1 MTPTIIHNREVAKF
15 SGRGLYL
22 SPSPVHGNG
31 IYLTQG
37 GFIGISKVLQ
47 FASKNS
53 GLIKDGVSSIA
64 QAVSAIS
71 DLKKASNDAQKLKEI
86 REIKKKQE
94 EKTIKLTDEEQEL
107 INNAIASAKSGS
119 SLKRF

>member
-1 MTPTIIHNREVAKF
+1 MAPTIIHNREVTRF

-22 SPSPVHGNG
+22 SPNPVHGNG
-31 IYLTQG
+31 IYLTRG
-37 GFIGISKVLQ
+37 GFIGMDNISKVLQ

-53 GLIKDGVSSIA
+53 GLIKDGVSAVAQTVSSIT
-64 QAVSAIS
+64 
-71 DLKKASNDAQKLKEI
+71 DLQKASNDAQKLKEI

-107 INNAIASAKSGS
+107 INNAIATAKSGS
-119 SLKRF
+119 S